1 MIIRQ
6 TIVQNKCVYFFRLK
20 AHDPL
25 KTDPPLCPYPPAEK
39 PSFRLNQTPLSQSSP
54 LQIIRYQYW
63 LITFCKKRQRHQ
75 SICENIILFVE
86 LFRERASQSSYS
98 GFISCVCPN
107 HTRAL
112 SLLKEVS
119 AMAWHRAKDDKF
131 SRLVSIVAADN
142 GSAELLDVKV
152 GNVHLMR
159 AGGQG
164 CGPEWTRAWKTLFNA
179 ALMANQAWLCC

>member
-1 MIIRQ
+1 M
-6 TIVQNKCVYFFRLK
+6 
-20 AHDPL
+20 
-25 KTDPPLCPYPPAEK
+25 
-39 PSFRLNQTPLSQSSP
+39 LSPNLHLRSNAPDLTWQHSKRSP
-54 LQIIRYQYW
+54 LALSRYRYW
-63 LITFCKKRQRHQ
+63 LITYCKNRQRHQ

-86 LFRERASQSSYS
+86 LFSERASQPSCS

-112 SLLKEVS
+112 CLLKEVS
-119 AMAWHRAKDDKF
+119 AVVAAWHRAKDDKF

-142 GSAELLDVKV
+142 GSAELLDAKG
-152 GNVHLMR
+152 GNVHLMK